1 MTKGLRMWVG
11 RCSYKGKKEFYLGTV
26 EAESEMDA
34 MVKLKALWDDI
45 SPHPFPSFVVC
56 IPGAIILQLEGDPS

>member
-1 MTKGLRMWVG
+1 VKGRRCWVG
-11 RCSYKGKKEFYLGTV
+11 HCQYDGKEKFYLGTV
-26 EAESEMDA
+26 EADSEMDA
-34 MVKLKALWDDI
+34 MVKLKALWEAI